1 MGWADDLGRQGI
13 KDGKDQGKHTSSPGP
28 LCSDSKEQQ
37 QRLMGGLGQGVG
49 NECIRLPGSDQDFSL
64 ITQQG
69 KIRGGKIHTANKT

>member
-37 QRLMGGLGQGVG
+37 QRLM
-49 NECIRLPGSDQDFSL
+49 
-64 ITQQG
+64 
-69 KIRGGKIHTANKT
+69 